1 MASTD
6 RFALVPYFR
15 FLLIIRLLAPIA
27 FIGII
32 VAAISTPVIEL
43 STWGP
48 LILLGLVA
56 WAIFEGYKCYKWYN
70 FSVTLH
76 DSGLQ
81 LKERSIIPW
90 DQFQGGWAQDAIH
103 FETFIELTTHNGETI
118 EIPAVVQNNQLLHS
132 VLKKNIPNLEVKS

>member
-1 MASTD
+1 MASTE

-15 FLLIIRLLAPIA
+15 FLLIIRFLGPIA

-32 VAAISTPVIEL
+32 IAAISTPAIEL

-48 LILLGLVA
+48 LILLALVG
-56 WAIFEGYKCYKWYN
+56 WAIYEGIKCYKWYN

-81 LKERSIIPW
+81 VKEQPVIPW
-90 DQFQGGWAQDAIH
+90 NQFQEGWAQDALH
-103 FETFIELTTHNGETI
+103 FETFIQLTTQNGETI
-118 EIPAVVQNNQLLHS
+118 EIPAVIQNNQLLHS
-132 VLKKNIPNLEVKS
+132 ALKKNIPSLQVKS